1 MKRTVLTAGL
11 CALLL
16 PFGAAAAT
24 VTWSGEKIIEEPVN
38 LSRTVLK
45 VLPGAKIVFRW
56 KGTLTLVGGKLI
68 ADKAEFAAEEKI
80 TGAFRMVLSNVEV
93 RLTACRFSGLTAEK
107 PKKYVEGAFFLSKC
121 SGAITGCTFTGCSAL
136 ALERNDGMTVEKNL
150 FLRCS
155 TGIYLFH
162 SRENRLIGNEFVRA
176 SENGIVLN
184 NASLNL
190 IGDNRFT
197 DCAQGLKLSWSGTKE
212 NRITGNSFFGGKTG
226 IHLRECG
233 KANFFQGNLFEKI
246 SGAAVHS
253 FSKPIDKDNAFINN
267 VVFGC
272 RSAFVLPVLPET
284 ATVTIR
290 NNAVCRTAAGI
301 VGGGRA
307 VVAENNLFWQ
317 VAKPAVPA
325 KGVSAEL
332 KNSLT
337 ADPKFK
343 DPENGDYRPGDG
355 SPLLKGGVDG
365 NNIGLFQ

>member
-1 MKRTVLTAGL
+1 MRRTVSAAAF

-24 VTWSGEKIIEEPVN
+24 VTWSGEKIINEPVN
-38 LSRTVLK
+38 LSRTVLT
-45 VLPGAKIVFRW
+45 VRPGAKIVFRG
-56 KGTLTLVGGKLI
+56 KGTLTLSGGKLI

-80 TGAFRMVLSNVEV
+80 TGAFSMDLSSVEV
-93 RLTACRFSGLTAEK
+93 RLTQCRFSGMTAEK
-107 PKKYVEGAFFLSKC
+107 PKKYVEGAFHLTRC
-121 SGAITGCTFTGCSAL
+121 AGAVTGCTFKGCSAL
-136 ALERNDGMTVEKNL
+136 ALENNNGMTIEKNL
-150 FLRCS
+150 FLRCT

-162 SRENRLIGNEFVRA
+162 SGENRLIGNEFVGV

-190 IGDNRFT
+190 LGDNRFT

-233 KANFFQGNLFEKI
+233 KANFFQGNLFENI

-253 FSKPIDKDNAFINN
+253 FSKPIEKDNVFLNN

-272 RSAFVLPVLPET
+272 RSAFVLPVLPDT

-290 NNAVCRTAAGI
+290 NNAVCQTAAGI

-317 VAKPAVPA
+317 VGKPAVPV

-332 KNSLT
+332 KNTLT

-343 DPENGDYRPGDG
+343 DAENGDYRPGDG
-355 SPLLKGGVDG
+355 SPLLKGGTDG
-365 NNIGLFQ
+365 ANIGLFQ

>member
-16 PFGAAAAT
+16 PFGAAAT

-45 VLPGAKIVFRW
+45 VLPGAKIVFRG
-56 KGTLTLVGGKLI
+56 KGTLTLSGGKLI
-68 ADKAEFAAEEKI
+68 ADKAELAAEEKI
-80 TGAFRMVLSNVEV
+80 IGAFRMVLSNVEV
-93 RLTACRFSGLTAEK
+93 RLTECRFSGMTAEK
-107 PKKYVEGAFFLSKC
+107 PKKYVEGAFFLTKC
-121 SGAITGCTFTGCSAL
+121 AGAVTGCTFTGCSAL
-136 ALERNDGMTVEKNL
+136 ALEHNDGMTVEKNL

-155 TGIYLFH
+155 TGIFLFH

-176 SENGIVLN
+176 AENGIALN
-184 NASLNL
+184 NASLNV

-233 KANFFQGNLFEKI
+233 KANFFQGNLFEKL

-253 FSKPIDKDNAFINN
+253 FSKPIDKDNVFINN

-272 RSAFVLPVLPET
+272 RSAFTLPVLPEA

-290 NNAVCRTAAGI
+290 NNAVCQTAAGI
-301 VGGGRA
+301 VGGGKA
-307 VVAENNLFWQ
+307 VVAENNLFWK
-317 VAKPAVPA
+317 VGKPAVPA